1 MTTILCIRKGNQ
13 VINQWYGHGVPCPY
27 RQKQSRKMKK
37 TYMAPAVEV
46 IKVDVANMMA
56 TSMPIVDGTVNT
68 NNIADQLSREMNRSA
83 ELLEQLWQ

>member
-1 MTTILCIRKGNQ
+1 
-13 VINQWYGHGVPCPY
+13 
-27 RQKQSRKMKK
+27 MKK
-37 TYMAPAVEV
+37 TYLTPAVEV

>member
-1 MTTILCIRKGNQ
+1 MVWTLHVASVLQ
-13 VINQWYGHGVPCPY
+13 VQ
-27 RQKQSRKMKK
+27 QKLNNTMKK
-37 TYMAPAVEV
+37 TYLTPAVEV

>member
-1 MTTILCIRKGNQ
+1 
-13 VINQWYGHGVPCPY
+13 
-27 RQKQSRKMKK
+27 MKK

-68 NNIADQLSREMNRSA
+68 HNVADQLSREMNRSI
-83 ELLEQLWQ
+83 EMLNQVFQ